1 MGAITHPRQPEKP
14 NLCFQAATVKPHSRT
29 GAAMQPVALNDIPD
43 EVFLE
48 DIFELTAA
56 LAEELPALFNIMCAS
71 LSIAPED
78 LLITDFVEDQN
89 DEEIYEGFA
98 YDRRR
103 KKMYAYLFDHNRAQ
117 IHEVATDSLTMRDT
131 FSVRVLHLL

>member
-1 MGAITHPRQPEKP
+1 
-14 NLCFQAATVKPHSRT
+14 
-29 GAAMQPVALNDIPD
+29 MQPVALNDIPD

-48 DIFELTAA
+48 DIFELTVA

-103 KKMYAYLFDHNRAQ
+103 KKCMP
-117 IHEVATDSLTMRDT
+117 TCLTTTACRFT
-131 FSVRVLHLL
+131 KWQQTA